1 MRRQVNE
8 LPARSVLHEDD
19 AADNSRD
26 AREASS

>member
-1 MRRQVNE
+1 MRLQVNE
-8 LPARSVLHEDD
+8 PPARSVLHEDD